1 MLQRIK
7 DLMSFKETA
16 LCCGRLVL
24 QKRKDLLSFYNG
36 PAFAVLVKFRI
47 ACFRLLH
54 YWRTTT
60 RWPRN
65 AERSKDTGRQLLQAR
80 CNQSRG
86 TSLKDNTQTKLRSDS
101 ANVTASFLITNTKIL
116 SCGDHTTWYCCDRES
131 RAACAQS
138 FAPWQQATIEIM
150 LVISLTI
157 ACSRYVFNG
166 VILHAYPVRGESH
179 NQRNATGE
187 VATVLNL
194 ILFVVNL

>member
-101 ANVTASFLITNTKIL
+101 ANVTASFLITNTKFL
-116 SCGDHTTWYCCDRES
+116 SCGVRYSKFSDYKHQISELWWSHHLVLLRPGIPSGMCAKLHNVAASNNRDHARNLSYYC
-131 RAACAQS
+131 
-138 FAPWQQATIEIM
+138 
-150 LVISLTI
+150 LLT
-157 ACSRYVFNG
+157 
-166 VILHAYPVRGESH
+166 L
-179 NQRNATGE
+179 
-187 VATVLNL
+187 L
-194 ILFVVNL
+194 I